1 MIAFLFEDVARQRAN
16 LRRSAAH
23 RMPDA
28 RVGLQRSRDSSVGKA
43 SDRIPVKG
51 DADFSSASESL

>member
-1 MIAFLFEDVARQRAN
+1 MSHGNAPIC
-16 LRRSAAH
+16 AAPLPIEL
-23 RMPDA
+23 PDA

-51 DADFSSASESL
+51 DAEFSSASESL